1 MTVSA
6 WAEPFHLPVRL
17 DRNFGIMESTRSL
30 KTKQKKKWG
39 KKSDRGGEKSK
50 RTVKVETAI

>member
-6 WAEPFHLPVRL
+6 WAEPFHLRL